1 MDISKRLNRIIE
13 LVPPCA
19 SIIDVGTDHGYVPI
33 GVIKEGKAE
42 TAYASDFRILPL
54 KKAEAN
60 VRLEGLED
68 RIRMLHGSGL
78 TTVSPGEVEGAV
90 IAGMGG
96 NLTRDIMEDSL
107 EVVKSLK
114 FLLLQP
120 AQNPEV
126 LREYL

>member
-13 LVPPCA
+13 LVPPCV

-60 VRLEGLED
+60 IRLEGLED
-68 RIRMLHGSGL
+68 RIRILHGSGL

-107 EVVKSLK
+107 EVVK
-114 FLLLQP
+114 
-120 AQNPEV
+120 
-126 LREYL
+126 